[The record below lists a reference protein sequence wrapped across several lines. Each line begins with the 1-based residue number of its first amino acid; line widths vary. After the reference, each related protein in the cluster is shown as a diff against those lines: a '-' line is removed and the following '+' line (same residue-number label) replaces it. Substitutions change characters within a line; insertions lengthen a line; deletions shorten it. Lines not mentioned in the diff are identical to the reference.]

1 MKIGIYSLGCKVN
14 LYESEFVESKLKE
27 KGYTIVPFDEV
38 ADVYIINTCSVT
50 NESDRKSRKTIN
62 EAKRRNKDAI
72 IVVMGCY
79 SQLFGSDTDADIVI
93 GNKDKSRIIE
103 LIEEYMK
110 TNKKINNVESLI
122 KDTPFENMEIT
133 HFDNHTRAFVKIQDG
148 CNAFC
153 SYCII
158 PYTRGNP
165 RSKKEEDVIN
175 EVTKLVNNGYKEIV
189 LTGIHTGRYGMDL
202 KDTNLEKL
210 LRKLVQIPY
219 IYRIRLSSIEINEVT
234 DGILELMKENKIIA
248 SHLHIP
254 LQSGCNRILKL
265 MNRKYDLDYYKK
277 RIKEIRKYRADLSIT
292 TDLIVGFPGETESDF
307 EETLNT
313 LNEIKF
319 TKIHTFPYSR
329 REGTPASKMPD
340 QIRGDIKKER
350 ANKVLKL
357 SASYEEEFYK
367 KYINKTEQGVAEVR
381 KDGTVVVHSSNFIP
395 IIVNSSNVANNDIL
409 EVNITKVDG
418 VKVYG
423 EIKD

>member
-1 MKIGIYSLGCKVN
+1 
-14 LYESEFVESKLKE
+14 
-27 KGYTIVPFDEV
+27 
-38 ADVYIINTCSVT
+38 
-50 NESDRKSRKTIN
+50 
-62 EAKRRNKDAI
+62 
-72 IVVMGCY
+72 
-79 SQLFGSDTDADIVI
+79 
-93 GNKDKSRIIE
+93 
-103 LIEEYMK
+103 
-110 TNKKINNVESLI
+110 
-122 KDTPFENMEIT
+122 
-133 HFDNHTRAFVKIQDG
+133 
-148 CNAFC
+148 
-153 SYCII
+153 
-158 PYTRGNP
+158 
-165 RSKKEEDVIN
+165 
-175 EVTKLVNNGYKEIV
+175 
-189 LTGIHTGRYGMDL
+189 
-202 KDTNLEKL
+202 
-210 LRKLVQIPY
+210 
-219 IYRIRLSSIEINEVT
+219 
-234 DGILELMKENKIIA
+234 MKENKIIA

-277 RIKEIRKYRADLSIT
+277 RIKEIRKYRDDLSIT

-329 REGTPASKMPD
+329 REGTPASKMPN

-350 ANKVLKL
+350 VNKVLKL
-357 SASYEEEFYK
+357 SASYEEKFYK